1 MKILIA
7 VEKLFT
13 LFVGLSLL
21 YLAIHLVV
29 ALIRGVWS

>member
-1 MKILIA
+1 MTK
-7 VEKLFT
+7 VEKLFG

-21 YLAIHLVV
+21 YLAIHLGI